1 MNFGKVISILI
12 FLILAIYLMLPDIN
26 NFVENNL
33 KNPSAKKELN
43 VTKQLLENEYKTRHI
58 EASKKEIEEYKKK
71 LINILGSKEALN
83 EKCKESEIDE
93 YQLEVII
100 SEQIKQDKLLK
111 SLGLKEIKNSETEK
125 FYKENK
131 KLFELPER
139 FQISYLLIKEKNEF
153 LTKEIKNKINI
164 NNFKQIAQK
173 YSKEK
178 DDIVLYNDFKYVS
191 KNDIPAEMYVQIS
204 KQKIET
210 ISPAIKSSQGIYFV
224 YLKDKSAPKT
234 ISYEEAKEDIKQ
246 FLYKKEKEKLMERF
260 LKGKLSKEKLQTF
273 SQSLEG
279 ILK

>member
-58 EASKKEIEEYKKK
+58 EASKKEIEEYKKE